1 MASPMTAP
9 RSETPR
15 LEFADDLPRQ
25 ESRAFRYGREAAS
38 LVLIAGA
45 VFLTLALASF
55 SHDPAVSEVTGTNW
69 VGPVGEALA
78 NVFVSTLGL
87 AAWIIPVELV
97 LISLPLFRN
106 KPTMASVA
114 RIGGDTVVILI
125 VASLIHVSFP
135 QSTAF
140 GSMSVGGTIGELFG
154 ELMRSLFSNVGSY
167 LIGLTAIGLVLI
179 ARASFSFISFAQRAG
194 QTTEH
199 AAMKSAEGL
208 RAIKH
213 AWHRAR
219 TIEKVRAEHGAI
231 RITTADRDD
240 AIVAID
246 TEVEA
251 ARERALAKATEIG
264 RAHV

>member
-1 MASPMTAP
+1 MTAP

-114 RIGGDTVVILI
+114 RIGGDTVVNSSAGSIISIAKAAGVPVFTNDPTDTARGALFSLGASYPDVGRTI
-125 VASLIHVSFP
+125 GALSAKLLRGTDPRTIGVENVVPELLTLNQRSRSGVGGCTQDHHRWVVGGGMQSWLLRRTTWPSSRSSGSAVAVSMP
-135 QSTAF
+135 STA
-140 GSMSVGGTIGELFG
+140 
-154 ELMRSLFSNVGSY
+154 
-167 LIGLTAIGLVLI
+167 
-179 ARASFSFISFAQRAG
+179 
-194 QTTEH
+194 
-199 AAMKSAEGL
+199 
-208 RAIKH
+208 
-213 AWHRAR
+213 
-219 TIEKVRAEHGAI
+219 
-231 RITTADRDD
+231 
-240 AIVAID
+240 
-246 TEVEA
+246 
-251 ARERALAKATEIG
+251 
-264 RAHV
+264 